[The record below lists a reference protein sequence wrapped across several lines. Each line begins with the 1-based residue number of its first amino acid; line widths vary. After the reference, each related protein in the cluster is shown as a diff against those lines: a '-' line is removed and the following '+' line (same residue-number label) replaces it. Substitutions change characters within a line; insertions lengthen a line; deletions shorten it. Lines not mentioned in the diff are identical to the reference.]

1 MNKNKS
7 ILILCI
13 ILFLY
18 GCNANKTPAQANGD
32 ASQIT
37 RSTDESPLQK
47 INSDT
52 EEKNRFDLLMYGL
65 GIAQKNLKIKY
76 KDDAKYL
83 VSINKYEIFRTWIL
97 DKSQI
102 QKQKELSKAF
112 INAYNCLDKKVK
124 TLSNHMTIMQYVEN
138 AFAEYLYNEYKTN
151 SKYDARLY
159 GNKTGGFPANHVSSF
174 FESLIHTLIKDHD
187 TNEKKFQIMRDIL
200 EDKNSRIYKN
210 ISKLLTD

>member
-18 GCNANKTPAQANGD
+18 GCNSNKNPAQANGD

-37 RSTDESPLQK
+37 RFPDESPLQK

-52 EEKNRFDLLMYGL
+52 EEKNRFNLLMYGL
-65 GIAQKNLKIKY
+65 GLAKQNLKIKY
-76 KDDAKYL
+76 KDNAKSRD
-83 VSINKYEIFRTWIL
+83 SIDKYEIFRTWIL
-97 DKSQI
+97 DKAQI

-124 TLSNHMTIMQYVEN
+124 TLNNHMTIMQYVED
-138 AFAEYLYNEYKTN
+138 AFAEYLYNKYKT
-151 SKYDARLY
+151 SRQYDARLY
-159 GNKTGGFPANHVSSF
+159 GNQTGGFPV
-174 FESLIHTLIKDHD
+174 T
-187 TNEKKFQIMRDIL
+187 M
-200 EDKNSRIYKN
+200 
-210 ISKLLTD
+210 